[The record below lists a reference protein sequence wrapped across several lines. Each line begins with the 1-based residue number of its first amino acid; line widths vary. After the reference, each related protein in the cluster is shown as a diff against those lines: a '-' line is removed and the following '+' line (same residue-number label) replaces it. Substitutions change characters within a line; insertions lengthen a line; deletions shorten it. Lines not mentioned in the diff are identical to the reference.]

1 MIMGC
6 SSDAGKSFVV
16 TALCRHFA
24 NRGVRVAPF
33 KAQNMSNNAA
43 VTPDGAEIGRAQYL
57 QALAARTTPQARMN
71 PVLLKPSA
79 DTQSQVIVMGRV
91 DPALSA
97 MPWLERQPR
106 LWPVVHEALSSLLHD
121 YEQVVIEG
129 GGSPAEINLRTSDI
143 VNMRV
148 ARTCQAD
155 VYLVA
160 DIDRGGA
167 FAHLLGTWHCL
178 EDEEQARVKG
188 FILNKFRGDRALL
201 GNAMEW
207 LYERTGIPTVALLP
221 LVRHTLPEED
231 TLHHR
236 AQPETHQINLALM
249 VYPYASNL
257 DEFDPLVHA
266 PGVTV
271 VPIRDCARLDA
282 YHAILLPGSKN
293 TVASLRY
300 LRQSGLAAEISRAAQ
315 RGVPVL
321 GICGGLQLLGREI
334 HDPHHIESGD
344 CPGLGLLDLTTTLV
358 PDKTTRQRQVLW
370 QGTLLCGYEIHHG
383 QTQAGKGV
391 QAYLPEGLGWYQDN
405 VYGVYVHGL
414 FDNAPYRQQFLE
426 RLGWCGQA
434 TDAWSAVVDA
444 NLNQIAELIVESGW
458 AI

>member
-1 MIMGC
+1 
-6 SSDAGKSFVV
+6 
-16 TALCRHFA
+16 
-24 NRGVRVAPF
+24 
-33 KAQNMSNNAA
+33 
-43 VTPDGAEIGRAQYL
+43 
-57 QALAARTTPQARMN
+57 
-71 PVLLKPSA
+71 
-79 DTQSQVIVMGRV
+79 
-91 DPALSA
+91 

-106 LWPVVHEALSSLLHD
+106 LWPVVREALHSLLHD

-148 ARTCQAD
+148 ARACQAD

-178 EDEEQARVKG
+178 EAEEQARVKG

-201 GNAMEW
+201 GNAMDW

-236 AQPETHQINLALM
+236 AQPEAHQINLALV

-271 VPIRDCARLDA
+271 VPIRDCARLEA

-370 QGTLLCGYEIHHG
+370 QGTWLCGYEIHHG
-383 QTQAGKGV
+383 QTQAGEGV

-426 RLGWCGQA
+426 RLGWCGQT